1 MNAPR
6 IGITG
11 NVRTFSGADRTG
23 VNAAYVRAV
32 LRAGGIPLILSPL
45 IAPAHTARL
54 LDAIDG
60 LVLSGGEDVD
70 PAHYGHVPHPGL
82 GSVDPSR
89 DASELALFRE
99 ARARGMPVLAICRGI
114 QLVNVALGGTLWQ
127 DIPSE
132 RPGAIPHAQGAD
144 RDQRTHPVELT
155 PGSRLA
161 LALGATRCDV
171 NSFHHQSIRDV
182 APGLLVTGVAPD
194 GEIEGVE
201 SPPEDAWLLA
211 VQWHPEEFHHHG
223 AAPDHGLFEALL
235 EELRGRASGTSPAT
249 ANSRTERG
257 PARSV
262 R

>member
-1 MNAPR
+1 MTAPR

-11 NVRTFSGADRTG
+11 NVRTFSGTDRTG

-32 LRAGGIPLILSPL
+32 LRAGGVPLILSPL
-45 IAPAHTARL
+45 IEPAHTASL
-54 LDAIDG
+54 LDALDG
-60 LVLSGGEDVD
+60 LVLSGGEDLD
-70 PAHYGHVPHPGL
+70 PAHYGHAPHAGL
-82 GSVDPSR
+82 GNVDPRR

-132 RPGAIPHAQGAD
+132 RPAAIPHAQGAG
-144 RDQRTHPVELT
+144 RDQRTHAVELT

-161 LALGATRCDV
+161 LALGATRCEV
-171 NSFHHQSIRDV
+171 NSFHHQSIRDL
-182 APGLLVTGVAPD
+182 APDLTVSGVAPD
-194 GEIEGVE
+194 GEVEGVE
-201 SPPEDAWLLA
+201 SPPGQAWLLA

-223 AAPDHGLFEALL
+223 AAPDHGLFDALL
-235 EELRGRASGTSPAT
+235 DEVRARAAQAGGAT
-249 ANSRTERG
+249 ANSRRERG
-257 PARSV
+257 PARST